1 MRGPISVK
9 PFARKWRASNWVLIS
24 LHSNI
29 LTLAPI
35 RCFIIIVCLERTTKN
50 SASQFTGGYLSSFPK
65 ERKSH
70 ENFLQFTRP
79 EKLRALARLF
89 RCSFRKWQ
97 EEAWRDATRLATRS
111 HCFCCLIIAQ
121 WFLISPGYHQ
131 EIMGRHYDKMTC
143 CTFRV
148 LFHVNMI
155 KKNKGLSFCKTN
167 TENSLV
173 FTVSRLLVMISHV
186 CGISVKKNGSPE
198 MNYLRLYLLD
208 IMHPS

>member
-50 SASQFTGGYLSSFPK
+50 SASQLTGGYLSSFPK

-79 EKLRALARLF
+79 EKLRALAPLF

-97 EEAWRDATRLATRS
+97 EEAWRDATRLAATRS
-111 HCFCCLIIAQ
+111 HCFCCLIIAR
-121 WFLISPGYHQ
+121 WFLISPGYRQ

-143 CTFRV
+143 CIFGV
-148 LFHVNMI
+148 SELFQGI
-155 KKNKGLSFCKTN
+155 WLLTSKSFVRQILRMLFLDSG
-167 TENSLV
+167 NSI
-173 FTVSRLLVMISHV
+173 TRLW
-186 CGISVKKNGSPE
+186 
-198 MNYLRLYLLD
+198 D
-208 IMHPS
+208 IC